1 MHFMSSKKPL
11 LFTYFVH
18 TFPFINQYT
27 NTSHVKWKL
36 KWVGYYKL
44 NRLVYKWNGQVSI
57 FVELFSW
64 LLGNQLIFNIS
75 CQIDLSIMLHNTE
88 LLFMGSDYNTIF
100 HTHTHTEGWHF
111 HTLINKQEINEAS
124 WMFRF
129 AIHTAGV
136 DFSFLPSPSL
146 SLLPSG
152 CLLFASSHI
161 SLSLSLS
168 FIFCLFIQAISKQRA
183 PRATCFKFI
192 RASSASRYFI

>member
-1 MHFMSSKKPL
+1 MHFTFL
-11 LFTYFVH
+11 LSFFL

-36 KWVGYYKL
+36 KWVGDNKL

-136 DFSFLPSPSL
+136 GFSSLPSPSSL
-146 SLLPSG
+146 SFPLAVFCSLL
-152 CLLFASSHI
+152 LIF
-161 SLSLSLS
+161 SLSLCLS

>member
-1 MHFMSSKKPL
+1 MHFMSSKMPL
-11 LFTYFVH
+11 LFTYFVL
-18 TFPFINQYT
+18 TFPFMNQYK
-27 NTSHVKWKL
+27 NTSHVKCKL
-36 KWVGYYKL
+36 KWVGDNKL

-75 CQIDLSIMLHNTE
+75 CQIDLSIMLHNSE
-88 LLFMGSDYNTIF
+88 LLFMGSDYNTLL
-100 HTHTHTEGWHF
+100 HTHTHTEGWH
-111 HTLINKQEINEAS
+111 TLINKQEMNEAS

-136 DFSFLPSPSL
+136 GFSSLVSPSL
-146 SLLPSG
+146 SLLPTV

-161 SLSLSLS
+161 FSLFFCLS